1 MHAPRFLA
9 AFDYHSGTARSAS
22 AVISGESMKKM
33 IGIVTAALWVGVYA
47 SDGVFAQSSACD
59 RQCLEGFVDRY
70 LDALMKHDGQ
80 AVPLAANV
88 RFTENGQRLT
98 IGDGLWRSMK
108 AKGTYRLFV
117 TDVDAS
123 QVAFIGTL
131 QEENADPAQ
140 GTPALIALRLRIAG
154 NQITE
159 IEQAVIR
166 NVDAAKRVEALGQPH
181 PLFTQAIPENERAS
195 RVDLIRTANMYFS
208 GMQQNDGKGEYP
220 FTDDCNR
227 IENGMQTTNRPTPA
241 GETRPDPKTATG
253 YSAQWGCLEQFKS
266 GLLHFVTRIRDRR
279 YVAVDAERGL
289 VFAFGF
295 FDHSA
300 GDTRNFST
308 PSGRNV
314 TAGPAQPWTWYIAE
328 MFRIE
333 KGKIRQ
339 IEAVLDRVP
348 YGMNSGWSSWE
359 DGMSDRAQDV
369 TRAAAR

>member
-1 MHAPRFLA
+1 MKTLIGIVA
-9 AFDYHSGTARSAS
+9 AGLLIGVCTSESAS
-22 AVISGESMKKM
+22 AQ
-33 IGIVTAALWVGVYA
+33 A
-47 SDGVFAQSSACD
+47 SACD

-70 LDALMKHDGQ
+70 LDALVKHDSQ

-98 IGDGLWRSMK
+98 IGDGLWHSMK

-117 TDVDAS
+117 SDVDAG

-131 QEENADPAQ
+131 DEENSDPAK

-159 IEQAVIR
+159 IEQEVVR
-166 NVDAAKRVEALGQPH
+166 NMDAANRVAALGSPH
-181 PLFTQAIPENERAS
+181 PLFTQTIPASQRMSRA
-195 RVDLIRTANMYFS
+195 DLIRTANMYFT
-208 GMQQNDGKGEYP
+208 GMQQNDGKGDYP
-220 FTDDCNR
+220 FAPDCNR
-227 IENGMQTTNRPTPA
+227 IENGMQTTNRPTAA
-241 GETRPDPKTATG
+241 GQTRPDPATASN
-253 YSAQWGCLEQFKS
+253 YSAEWSCLEQFKS

-279 YVAVDAERGL
+279 YVAVDQERGL
-289 VFAFGF
+289 VFSFVF

-300 GDTRNFST
+300 GETRNFT
-308 PSGRNV
+308 AASGRKV

-328 MFRIE
+328 MFRVE
-333 KGKIRQ
+333 DGKLRQ

>member
-1 MHAPRFLA
+1 MTKTIGVLLA
-9 AFDYHSGTARSAS
+9 GLAGL
-22 AVISGESMKKM
+22 V
-33 IGIVTAALWVGVYA
+33 AATGVA
-47 SDGVFAQSSACD
+47 AQSDACD

-70 LDALMKHDGQ
+70 LDALVKHDVS
-80 AVPLAANV
+80 AVPLAGTV

-98 IGDGLWRSMK
+98 VGDGLWRSMK
-108 AKGTYRLFV
+108 AKGAYRLFV
-117 TDVDAS
+117 ADAEAG

-131 QEENADPAQ
+131 LEENADPTQ
-140 GTPALIALRLRIAG
+140 GTPALIALRLRVAG
-154 NQITE
+154 SEITE

-166 NVDAAKRVEALGQPH
+166 SVDAAKRVETLGRPH
-181 PLFTQAIPENERAS
+181 ELFTETIPENERMS
-195 RVDLIRTANMYFS
+195 RADLIRAANMYFS

-220 FTDDCNR
+220 FADDCNR
-227 IENGMQTTNRPTPA
+227 IENGVQTTNRPTPE
-241 GETRPDPKTATG
+241 GETRPDPKTATN
-253 YSAQWGCLEQFKS
+253 YSAQWSCLEQFQS

-279 YVAVDAERGL
+279 YVAVDRERGL

-300 GDTRNFST
+300 GDTRNFTT
-308 PSGRNV
+308 PTGRSV

-333 KGKIRQ
+333 KGKIRR

-348 YGMNSGWSSWE
+348 YGMISGWSSWE

-369 TRAAAR
+369 TRAMIR

>member
-1 MHAPRFLA
+1 MKTFIGLVAVVLFIHVCAG
-9 AFDYHSGTARSAS
+9 DSAS
-22 AVISGESMKKM
+22 A
-33 IGIVTAALWVGVYA
+33 
-47 SDGVFAQSSACD
+47 QSIACD

-70 LDALMKHDGQ
+70 LDALVKHDPK
-80 AVPLAANV
+80 AVPLAANA

-117 TDVDAS
+117 SDVDAG

-131 QEENADPAQ
+131 DEENADPAK

-154 NQITE
+154 AQITE
-159 IEQAVIR
+159 IEQEVAR
-166 NVDAAKRVEALGQPH
+166 NMDAANRVAALGSPH
-181 PLFTQAIPENERAS
+181 PLFTQAIPANQRMSRA
-195 RVDLIRTANMYFS
+195 DLIRTANMYFT
-208 GMQQNDGKGEYP
+208 GMQQNDGKGDYP
-220 FTDDCNR
+220 FAPDCNR
-227 IENGMQTTNRPTPA
+227 IENGMQTTNRPTAA
-241 GETRPDPKTATG
+241 GQTRPDPATASN
-253 YSAQWGCLEQFKS
+253 YSAEWGCLEQFKS

-279 YVAVDAERGL
+279 YVAVDQERGL
-289 VFAFGF
+289 VFSFVF

-300 GDTRNFST
+300 GETRNFT
-308 PSGRNV
+308 APSGRKV

-328 MFRIE
+328 MFRVE
-333 KGKIRQ
+333 DGKLRQ

-369 TRAAAR
+369 TRAATR